1 VSDLADDRLVP
12 HLPASV
18 ARLAETLAQPKRI
31 AIGCVL
37 ALTALAWLSI
47 ALMTTNASSWQALC
61 LPSAGAGPSEL
72 ALALPMWAAMTLAMM
87 LPTAAPMIVTY
98 AEIADTAARKGEPVV
113 SPIVLTAGYVAVW
126 LGFSVAGAL
135 AQWMLAREGLL
146 EGGGSIGRLA
156 GGAVFIA
163 AGLYQFSALKQS
175 CLKKCQRPFPF
186 FFLNWTTERP
196 GVFSL
201 GLRQG
206 LFCLGCCFAM
216 MLLMFAVG
224 AMNVAWMA
232 GLGVL
237 MALEKLSATPR
248 LSVALGWVFAISG
261 SLMIAWSL
269 S

>member
-1 VSDLADDRLVP
+1 MSDFADDCPVP
-12 HLPASV
+12 HLPPPV
-18 ARLAETLAQPKRI
+18 AQLAETLAQPKRI

-37 ALTALAWLSI
+37 ALTALGWLAI

-61 LPSAGAGPSEL
+61 LPSAGAGPGEL

-98 AEIADTAARKGEPVV
+98 AEIADTAARNGEPVV

-126 LGFSVAGAL
+126 LGFSVGGAL
-135 AQWMLAREGLL
+135 AQWLLARAGLL
-146 EGGGSIGRLA
+146 DGGELGRLA
-156 GGAVFIA
+156 GGAVLVA
-163 AGLYQFSALKQS
+163 AGLYQFSPLKQS
-175 CLKKCQRPFPF
+175 CLAKCQRPFPF
-186 FFLNWTTERP
+186 FFSNWTTELS
-196 GVFSL
+196 GVFRL

-206 LFCLGCCFAM
+206 SFCLGCCFAM

-237 MALEKLSATPR
+237 MTVEKLSATPR
-248 LSVALGWVFAISG
+248 FSAALGLIFAITG
-261 SLMIAWSL
+261 CAMVAWSL

>member
-1 VSDLADDRLVP
+1 MSDFANDRLVS
-12 HLPASV
+12 HLPPPV
-18 ARLAETLAQPKRI
+18 ARLAETLAQPKPI
-31 AIGCVL
+31 AIACVM
-37 ALTALAWLSI
+37 ALTALGWLAI
-47 ALMTTNASSWQALC
+47 ALMTASAPGWQALC
-61 LPSAGAGPSEL
+61 LPSDGAGFSEL

-98 AEIADTAARKGEPVV
+98 AEIADSAARKGEVV
-113 SPIVLTAGYVAVW
+113 ASPIVLTAGYVAVW
-126 LGFSVAGAL
+126 LGFSIVSAL
-135 AQWMLAREGLL
+135 AQWALARASLF
-146 EGGGSIGRLA
+146 EGGSVGRLA
-156 GGAVFIA
+156 GGAAFLA

-175 CLKKCQRPFPF
+175 CLAKCQRPFPF
-186 FFLNWTTERP
+186 FFANWTAERS
-196 GVFSL
+196 GVFRL

-237 MALEKLSATPR
+237 MTIEKLSATPR
-248 LSVALGWVFAISG
+248 FSAALGWAFAISG
-261 SLMIAWSL
+261 GLMVVLSL